1 MTSTLW
7 AAPVQNTTLFILRVK
22 QYSWYE
28 PNRLPLPTRVHNI
41 EKPLGFRENHS
52 DSVEKNT
59 DFPGFR
65 PVHPTLRKST
75 DKPLGFT
82 GFPDGFPAKPTG
94 AGFVDP
100 AAHCNGPTHRHT
112 LILFEVQRVHRLEIF
127 RINSAIQDA
136 AGAPLTAA
144 RVRTT
149 AGAHEQEAR
158 DSAHISSR
166 GSPRPFVACTQPVD
180 CLIGRDTCPTRAKR
194 ALGPLSAS
202 VAVSPNSC
210 VCSLFLRTSRRR
222 PP

>member
-1 MTSTLW
+1 MSRTG
-7 AAPVQNTTLFILRVK
+7 
-22 QYSWYE
+22 YHC
-28 PNRLPLPTRVHNI
+28 PLGFTI
-41 EKPLGFRENHS
+41 SKKPLGFRENHS
-52 DSVEKNT
+52 DSVEKKHRFSGVSTSPSDPKKKVLINLSVLLV
-59 DFPGFR
+59 FR
-65 PVHPTLRKST
+65 TVFL
-75 DKPLGFT
+75 
-82 GFPDGFPAKPTG
+82 KPTG

-180 CLIGRDTCPTRAKR
+180 CLIGRDSCPTRAER